1 MKKKV
6 MADIAVRCLNGAPI
20 GIAIN
25 TVIAIVVSLLAG
37 DGTFYAVVPELADD
51 CGTELNAVILQ
62 VIFSLLYGA
71 AWGGAS
77 IIWQMEEWSLLRQTV
92 THLAVISLATYP
104 VAWCMRWMEHSIF
117 GVILYFGIFFAIYLF
132 IWCSQYFAMK
142 KRIRQMNA
150 KVREK

>member
-6 MADIAVRCLNGAPI
+6 LTNIILRCLIGAPI

-25 TVIAIVVSLLAG
+25 TLIAIVISLLAG
-37 DGTFYAVVPELADD
+37 DGTFYAVVPGLADD

-62 VIFSLLYGA
+62 TIFSLLYGA

-77 IIWQMEEWSLLRQTV
+77 IIWQIEEWSLLRQTV
-92 THLAVISLATYP
+92 THLAVSSLATYP
-104 VAWCMRWMEHSIF
+104 VAWCMRWMEHNIP
-117 GVILYFGIFFAIYLF
+117 GVILYFGIFFVIYLF

>member
-6 MADIAVRCLNGAPI
+6 MADIVVRCLNGAPI

-62 VIFSLLYGA
+62 AIFSLLYGA

-92 THLAVISLATYP
+92 THQADECKGEGEVRVKMSPRNRVWFRGGKICT
-104 VAWCMRWMEHSIF
+104 CQQ
-117 GVILYFGIFFAIYLF
+117 
-132 IWCSQYFAMK
+132 QYK
-142 KRIRQMNA
+142 N
-150 KVREK
+150 